1 MPPLIEWTKKMDRY
15 LKKHYHNKTASQ
27 IASELFISK
36 TAVIR
41 RAKKLN
47 IESKTSAGTS
57 MRAAYTPDETLFLE
71 EHLKALGV
79 EKVAELLGRSPE
91 AIRIKANRLGLLTGT
106 KFRPL
111 RDYERECI
119 ERYITSKTYK
129 EIGQLIGR
137 GEEET
142 RWHARMLG
150 LSRRK
155 SR

>member
-15 LKKHYHNKTASQ
+15 LKRHYHSKTASQ

-57 MRAAYTPDETLFLE
+57 MRAAYTPNDKLLIE
-71 EHLKALGV
+71 EQLKTLGV
-79 EKVAELLGRSPE
+79 ERVAELLGRSPE

-106 KFRPL
+106 KLRPL
-111 RDYERECI
+111 STSERECI

-155 SR
+155 

>member
-1 MPPLIEWTKKMDRY
+1 MERY
-15 LKKHYHNKTASQ
+15 LKKYYHSKTASH
-27 IASELFISK
+27 IARELVISK
-36 TAVIR
+36 AAVIR

-57 MRAAYTPDETLFLE
+57 MRAAYTPDEKLI
-71 EHLKALGV
+71 LKEQLKTSGV

-91 AIRIKANRLGLLTGT
+91 AIRKKANRLGLFTGS
-106 KFRPL
+106 KLHPL
-111 RDYERECI
+111 SASERDCI
-119 ERYITSKTYK
+119 ERHIASKTYK
-129 EIGQLIGR
+129 EIGQFIGR

-150 LSRRK
+150 LGRRK